1 MSDEFDSLAQSSLTP
16 SEHAFAV
23 VPDDLTALQSV
34 PKYLYVGTGGA
45 VALRTMDASS
55 DVTFINVP
63 DGGYLYVRAQFVRAS
78 GTTATDIVA
87 CA

>member
-1 MSDEFDSLAQSSLTP
+1 MSDEFAAQSQTAATP

-23 VPDDLTALQSV
+23 VPDDAAPLSAV
-34 PKYLYVGTGGA
+34 PKYLYVGGGGTVVLRA
-45 VALRTMDASS
+45 VDSQVDT
-55 DVTFINVP
+55 TFVNVP
-63 DGGYLYVRAQFVRAS
+63 DGGYLYVRASHIRAS